1 MLSLED
7 GKCEDARL
15 QELLIMPIESHV
27 KDSDDGVLIC
37 KNSMRLRQD
46 PPLDIQVLTVLRNA
60 EKTIKKR
67 KFEITPKVRFPLE
80 NDDDDDKKPLPAVS
94 YCTSDLEQK
103 IIADFHAIKKSN
115 PELLAKIN
123 DILTSKNCNFF
134 QRIVKL

>member
-1 MLSLED
+1 
-7 GKCEDARL
+7 
-15 QELLIMPIESHV
+15 MPIESHV

-80 NDDDDDKKPLPAVS
+80 NDEEPLAKKPLAVVS
-94 YCTSDLEQK
+94 CCTSDLEQQ
-103 IIADFHAIKKSN
+103 IIAMPWKAKSRTVQCSKEE
-115 PELLAKIN
+115 PEAK
-123 DILTSKNCNFF
+123 SCK
-134 QRIVKL
+134 IVKVR